1 MRNFLL
7 LAAASL
13 VAANA
18 SAGVT
23 DVTPKAYNFDSGL
36 ELPFL
41 DAYSNAEWGNLNW
54 NPAAFFV
61 TKNPEQYKDGLIL
74 MIGPN
79 VHANWDSFIN
89 GTKIVDLGGEVGK
102 VLCFGGTNSNAQD
115 ALKARGVEVAL
126 PSYESNPGYI
136 IPFWH
141 ADPEFD
147 NSKAGDVERPC
158 RVQIVLNIFENAYLD
173 GNNEPVGTH
182 FQPYIQM
189 GGNWQPQDDNL
200 APDRAVM
207 SNEFCYNWGEAESEN
222 HRIDFA
228 NANADDLALW
238 NVEEGDGE
246 FEDNLA
252 CPMTG
257 YVWNPNRWMVL
268 EWDVPFGEYSE
279 NRDQDDCPL
288 KIKME
293 MPALNGAT
301 VFIKSVKF
309 LLKDEEEEAIPAT
322 TRRRTWKYMDVA
334 TANVAEVIAD
344 AQALN
349 VTVNGNTVS
358 FTENAEVYAD
368 SGAKVAAVAAGE
380 SVELAAGFY
389 VAAANGKSVKFAV
402 K

>member
-13 VAANA
+13 VAASA

-41 DAYSNAEWGNLNW
+41 NAYSNAEWGHANW
-54 NPAAFFV
+54 NPSAFFL
-61 TKNPEQYKDGLIL
+61 TNHPELYKDGLIL
-74 MIGPN
+74 MIGPGIN
-79 VHANWDSFIN
+79 ANWDSFIN

-102 VLCFGGTNSNAQD
+102 VLCFGGTNSNAHD
-115 ALKARGVEVAL
+115 ALKARGVEVEL
-126 PSYESNPGYI
+126 PYYETSPGYI

-141 ADPEFD
+141 ADPQID
-147 NSKAGDVERPC
+147 NSKAGDVELPC
-158 RVQIVLNIFENAYLD
+158 RVQIVLNIYENAYLTAD
-173 GNNEPVGTH
+173 NTPVGTH

-189 GGNWQPQDDNL
+189 GANWQPNKDNE
-200 APDRAVM
+200 APREVY
-207 SNEFCYNWGEAESEN
+207 SNEFCYNWGEAEAAN
-222 HRIDFA
+222 HRIDFTT
-228 NANADDLALW
+228 ANADDLALW

-257 YVWNPNRWMVL
+257 YVWNPNRWMIL
-268 EWDVPFGEYSE
+268 EWDVPFGDYGE
-279 NRDQDDCPL
+279 NGQDDCPF

-293 MPALNGAT
+293 MPELNGAT
-301 VFIKSVKF
+301 VFIKSIKF
-309 LLKDEEEEAIPAT
+309 LMKDADEESIEPT
-322 TRRRTWKYMDVA
+322 TRRRTWTYMDVA

-349 VTVNGNTVS
+349 VTVNGNTVT
-358 FTENAEVYAD
+358 FNENAEVYAV
-368 SGAKVAAVAAGE
+368 SGAKVAAAVAGE
-380 SVELAAGFY
+380 SIELAAGFY